1 MYTEYAPKAAKKII
15 EGERRTTT
23 MASDAS
29 DTVLED
35 RALTLN
41 PITLTKDTIETVV
54 YHWKNK
60 SINWPMSIYITLVH
74 FAAVVGF
81 CTIPDCTWQTCLL
94 AFILWPIT

>member
-1 MYTEYAPKAAKKII
+1 
-15 EGERRTTT
+15 

-29 DTVLED
+29 DVVLEG
-35 RALTLN
+35 RELTLN
-41 PITLTKDTIETVV
+41 PITLLKDTVETVV

-74 FAAVVGF
+74 IAAAVGLA
-81 CTIPDCTWQTCLL
+81 TIQDCKWETCLL